1 MLSKTIKE
9 YFDRCVR
16 SEYLGSS
23 KEHPIIILNAIK
35 NIIGDNRK
43 EYSKKLSPNDTQR
56 IIRAL
61 EVNLS
66 TKTTL
71 SEWHIMEKNQI
82 FKKIIY
88 VQF

>member
-16 SEYLGSS
+16 SEYQGSS

-43 EYSKKLSPNDTQR
+43 EYSKKL
-56 IIRAL
+56 L
-61 EVNLS
+61 ELMEHKSVEFPERKDIEN
-66 TKTTL
+66 TKK
-71 SEWHIMEKNQI
+71 EIENI
-82 FKKIIY
+82 
-88 VQF
+88 

>member
-16 SEYLGSS
+16 SEYQGSS

-43 EYSKKLSPNDTQR
+43 EYSKKL
-56 IIRAL
+56 L
-61 EVNLS
+61 EL
-66 TKTTL
+66 
-71 SEWHIMEKNQI
+71 MENKSVEFPEREDDQSVLE
-82 FKKIIY
+82 KIAKD
-88 VQF
+88 F